1 MSQKWFNGLN
11 LQQNQLEN
19 AVIQNLASDP
29 SSGKAGQIYYNTT
42 DNGYRYYNGTA
53 WVSISADAIKS
64 IVAGNG
70 LTSSTS
76 GNAVTLTLG
85 TPSTSG
91 ATSGN
96 TLGDNSVTENSHTHQ
111 IRIPS
116 ASTAERG
123 IIQLATDTEATTG
136 TETTKAVTPKQLASA
151 KQDAINSAKITIQ
164 TSDGLTGGSSTPATS
179 FTLGLSD
186 SGVVAGTYNNVKVDA
201 KGRVTE
207 GSLKS
212 YVETSALDDYQKKQD
227 NTLNTTAKTV
237 VGAINE
243 VKGTADAASTK
254 ATTNATEITNIK
266 NGTTVVGE
274 ANKVANLLT
283 ISDGTNSTTYDGS
296 AARTLQF
303 KPEDFSESISGG
315 TATVALKDKGY
326 ATKTYVDAQDDKKL
340 DKAGGIIT
348 GDLTIG
354 GNVTVNGTTTTV
366 NSNTLTVKDKL
377 IEVAKDNTT
386 TLTSPAG
393 IIVPK
398 YNGTDYG
405 ALVIDGEGNAKVGD
419 VQLTAG
425 GDIDVNNSDLQTLA
439 TRTGLQD
446 GQLVKWDDTR
456 KTLVPDTTVA
466 SNASSA
472 LSKANANTTEI
483 TNIKNG
489 TTSVGKADS
498 ADKLTTARTI
508 SLNGDATGSTTF
520 DGSANKEIS
529 VTLSNTG
536 VTAGTYNTVTVDAKG
551 RVTAATNTQ
560 NSQVTEITGDGTKTV
575 FDIAHTLGKD
585 VLVQVFL
592 NGQQV
597 GADTVDELV
606 SVDVFTA
613 NNKVKLVFATAPK
626 TTEKFK
632 VVISSGGSGGGNG
645 SGNSTNEWITAPID
659 TVLDFNTH
667 YTIMVDLGL
676 FPPVPTMIYA
686 PASGNDTLIGAL
698 PYYTV
703 GGPETDFD
711 GNLESYGLTHMD
723 IEIQTVKDN
732 NTLRGFKL
740 KGVRITEIKF
750 TTLGGAATGTYSSAL
765 FADAGVTS
773 FQYKKG

>member
-116 ASTAERG
+116 ASTTDKG
-123 IIQLATDTEATTG
+123 IVQLATDTDVTTG
-136 TETTKAVTPKQLASA
+136 TETKKAVTPKQLA
-151 KQDAINSAKITIQ
+151 D
-164 TSDGLTGGSSTPATS
+164 
-179 FTLGLSD
+179 
-186 SGVVAGTYNNVKVDA
+186 V
-201 KGRVTE
+201 
-207 GSLKS
+207 
-212 YVETSALDDYQKKQD
+212 YQKKQD

-266 NGTTVVGE
+266 NGTTAVGK
-274 ANKVANLLT
+274 ATKVANPLT

-326 ATKTYVDAQDDKKL
+326 ATKTYVDTQDDKKL

-405 ALVIDGEGNAKVGD
+405 ALVIDSDGNAKVGD
-419 VQLTAG
+419 VKLTAG

-439 TRTGLQD
+439 TRTNLVD
-446 GQLVKWDDTR
+446 GNLVQYYGTKQTLVDSGKKIDDLVTTNTAQTITGGKTFTGVIRADSIMTVEDVPIEISPYAREVFRYDNSDNSMNFGSYDTR
-456 KTLVPDTTVA
+456 TYIKGKENEKPLYKYTTGSQIKTKSFVFEDELKDASVKRAETAGKVTYYMRFKSRKNLDTDEG
-466 SNASSA
+466 SQRG
-472 LSKANANTTEI
+472 LW
-483 TNIKNG
+483 NG
-489 TTSVGKADS
+489 SEPFVFSVLESDFFLYTPSDGIGLELA
-498 ADKLTTARTI
+498 
-508 SLNGDATGSTTF
+508 ATGVE
-520 DGSANKEIS
+520 G
-529 VTLSNTG
+529 
-536 VTAGTYNTVTVDAKG
+536 GTYNTVTVDTKG
-551 RVTAATNTQ
+551 RVTAASNESYATKVVQT
-560 NSQVTEITGDGTKTV
+560 ITGDGSKTS
-575 FDIAHTLGKD
+575 FDITHTLGAD
-585 VLVQVFL
+585 VSVQVYL
-592 NGQQV
+592 KNQRA
-597 GADTVDELV
+597 GAYTADELV
-606 SVDVFTA
+606 MVDTYTR
-613 NNKVKLVFATAPK
+613 NNTVTLLFATAP
-626 TTEKFK
+626 TTAQTFK
-632 VVISSGGSGGGNG
+632 VVI
-645 SGNSTNEWITAPID
+645 
-659 TVLDFNTH
+659 
-667 YTIMVDLGL
+667 
-676 FPPVPTMIYA
+676 
-686 PASGNDTLIGAL
+686 IG
-698 PYYTV
+698 
-703 GGPETDFD
+703 
-711 GNLESYGLTHMD
+711 
-723 IEIQTVKDN
+723 
-732 NTLRGFKL
+732 
-740 KGVRITEIKF
+740 
-750 TTLGGAATGTYSSAL
+750 
-765 FADAGVTS
+765 
-773 FQYKKG
+773 

>member
-91 ATSGN
+91 AASGN

-116 ASTAERG
+116 ASTTEKG
-123 IIQLATDTEATTG
+123 IVQLATDTDVTTG
-136 TETTKAVTPKQLASA
+136 TETTKAVTPKQLA
-151 KQDAINSAKITIQ
+151 D
-164 TSDGLTGGSSTPATS
+164 
-179 FTLGLSD
+179 
-186 SGVVAGTYNNVKVDA
+186 V
-201 KGRVTE
+201 
-207 GSLKS
+207 
-212 YVETSALDDYQKKQD
+212 YQKKQD

-266 NGTTVVGE
+266 NGTTVVGK
-274 ANKVANLLT
+274 ANKVANPLT
-283 ISDGTNSTTYDGS
+283 ISDGTNSITYDGS

-326 ATKTYVDAQDDKKL
+326 ATKTYVDTQDDKKL

-419 VQLTAG
+419 VKLTAG

-439 TRTGLQD
+439 TRTNLVDGNLVQYDGTKQTLVDSGKTIGDLALKTDIPTNYVTTDTAQTITGDKTLTGLLRVNELSTYGD
-446 GQLVKWDDTR
+446 TPTTFFRYDNSDNSMNFGSYDTR
-456 KTLVPDTTVA
+456 TYIKGKENEKPLYKYTTGSQIKTKSFVFEDELKDASVKRAETAGKVTYYMRFKSRKNLDTDEG
-466 SNASSA
+466 SQRG
-472 LSKANANTTEI
+472 LW
-483 TNIKNG
+483 NG
-489 TTSVGKADS
+489 SEPFVFSVLESDFFLYTPSDGVGLELA
-498 ADKLTTARTI
+498 
-508 SLNGDATGSTTF
+508 ATGVE
-520 DGSANKEIS
+520 G
-529 VTLSNTG
+529 
-536 VTAGTYNTVTVDAKG
+536 GTYNTVTVDTKG
-551 RVTAATNTQ
+551 RVTAASNESYATKVVQT
-560 NSQVTEITGDGTKTV
+560 ITGDGSKTS
-575 FDIAHTLGKD
+575 FDITHTLGAD
-585 VLVQVFL
+585 VSVQVYL
-592 NGQQV
+592 KNQRA
-597 GADTVDELV
+597 GAYTADELV
-606 SVDVFTA
+606 MVDTYTR
-613 NNKVKLVFATAPK
+613 NNTVTLLFATAP
-626 TTEKFK
+626 TTTQTFK
-632 VVISSGGSGGGNG
+632 VVI
-645 SGNSTNEWITAPID
+645 
-659 TVLDFNTH
+659 
-667 YTIMVDLGL
+667 
-676 FPPVPTMIYA
+676 
-686 PASGNDTLIGAL
+686 IG
-698 PYYTV
+698 
-703 GGPETDFD
+703 
-711 GNLESYGLTHMD
+711 
-723 IEIQTVKDN
+723 
-732 NTLRGFKL
+732 
-740 KGVRITEIKF
+740 
-750 TTLGGAATGTYSSAL
+750 
-765 FADAGVTS
+765 
-773 FQYKKG
+773 

>member
-91 ATSGN
+91 AASGN

-116 ASTAERG
+116 ASTAEKG
-123 IIQLATDTEATTG
+123 IVQLATDTDVTTG
-136 TETTKAVTPKQLASA
+136 AETTKAVTPKQLA
-151 KQDAINSAKITIQ
+151 D
-164 TSDGLTGGSSTPATS
+164 
-179 FTLGLSD
+179 
-186 SGVVAGTYNNVKVDA
+186 V
-201 KGRVTE
+201 
-207 GSLKS
+207 
-212 YVETSALDDYQKKQD
+212 YQKKQD

-266 NGTTVVGE
+266 NGTTAVGK
-274 ANKVANLLT
+274 ATKVANPLT

-326 ATKTYVDAQDDKKL
+326 ATKTYVDTQDDKKL

-354 GNVTVNGTTTTV
+354 GNVAVNGTTTTV

-551 RVTAATNTQ
+551 RVTAASSKNYSTKVVQT
-560 NSQVTEITGDGTKTV
+560 ITGDGSKTS
-575 FDIAHTLGKD
+575 FDVAHTLGTD
-585 VLVQVFL
+585 VSVQVYL
-592 NGQQV
+592 KNQTV

-606 SVDVFTA
+606 MVDIYTL
-613 NNKVKLVFATAPK
+613 NNKVKLLFATAP
-626 TTEKFK
+626 TTTQTFK
-632 VVISSGGSGGGNG
+632 VVI
-645 SGNSTNEWITAPID
+645 
-659 TVLDFNTH
+659 
-667 YTIMVDLGL
+667 
-676 FPPVPTMIYA
+676 
-686 PASGNDTLIGAL
+686 IG
-698 PYYTV
+698 
-703 GGPETDFD
+703 
-711 GNLESYGLTHMD
+711 
-723 IEIQTVKDN
+723 
-732 NTLRGFKL
+732 
-740 KGVRITEIKF
+740 
-750 TTLGGAATGTYSSAL
+750 
-765 FADAGVTS
+765 
-773 FQYKKG
+773 

>member
-116 ASTAERG
+116 ASTTEKG
-123 IIQLATDTEATTG
+123 IVQLATDTDVTTG
-136 TETTKAVTPKQLASA
+136 TETTKAVTPKQLA
-151 KQDAINSAKITIQ
+151 D
-164 TSDGLTGGSSTPATS
+164 
-179 FTLGLSD
+179 
-186 SGVVAGTYNNVKVDA
+186 V
-201 KGRVTE
+201 
-207 GSLKS
+207 
-212 YVETSALDDYQKKQD
+212 YQKKQD

-266 NGTTVVGE
+266 NGTTVVGK
-274 ANKVANLLT
+274 ANKVANPLT
-283 ISDGTNSTTYDGS
+283 ISDGTNSITYDGS

-315 TATVALKDKGY
+315 MATVALKDKGY
-326 ATKTYVDAQDDKKL
+326 ATKTYVDTQDDKKL

-419 VQLTAG
+419 VKLTAG

-439 TRTGLQD
+439 TRTNLVDGNLVQYDGTKQTLVDSGKTIGDLALKTDIPTNYVTTDTAQTITGDKTLTGLLRVNELSTYGD
-446 GQLVKWDDTR
+446 TPTTFFRYDNSDNSMNFGSYDTR
-456 KTLVPDTTVA
+456 TYIKGKENEKPLYKYTTGSQIKTKSFVFEDELKDASVKRAETAGKVTYYMRFKSRKNLDTDEG
-466 SNASSA
+466 SQRG
-472 LSKANANTTEI
+472 LW
-483 TNIKNG
+483 NG
-489 TTSVGKADS
+489 SQPFVFSVLESDFFLYTPSDGTGLELA
-498 ADKLTTARTI
+498 
-508 SLNGDATGSTTF
+508 ATGV
-520 DGSANKEIS
+520 EP
-529 VTLSNTG
+529 
-536 VTAGTYNTVTVDAKG
+536 GTYNTVTVDTKG
-551 RVTAATNTQ
+551 RVTAASNESYATKVVQT
-560 NSQVTEITGDGTKTV
+560 ITGDGSKTS
-575 FDIAHTLGKD
+575 FDITHTLGAD
-585 VLVQVFL
+585 VSVQVYL
-592 NGQQV
+592 KNQRA
-597 GADTVDELV
+597 GAYTADELV
-606 SVDVFTA
+606 MVDTYTR
-613 NNKVKLVFATAPK
+613 NNTVTLLFATAP
-626 TTEKFK
+626 TTTQTFK
-632 VVISSGGSGGGNG
+632 VVI
-645 SGNSTNEWITAPID
+645 
-659 TVLDFNTH
+659 
-667 YTIMVDLGL
+667 
-676 FPPVPTMIYA
+676 
-686 PASGNDTLIGAL
+686 IG
-698 PYYTV
+698 
-703 GGPETDFD
+703 
-711 GNLESYGLTHMD
+711 
-723 IEIQTVKDN
+723 
-732 NTLRGFKL
+732 
-740 KGVRITEIKF
+740 
-750 TTLGGAATGTYSSAL
+750 
-765 FADAGVTS
+765 
-773 FQYKKG
+773 

>member
-116 ASTAERG
+116 ASTTEKG
-123 IIQLATDTEATTG
+123 IVQLATDTDVTTG
-136 TETTKAVTPKQLASA
+136 TETTKAVTPKQLAAA
-151 KQDAINSAKITIQ
+151 KQDAINSAKVTIQ

-179 FTLGLSD
+179 FTLGLSN
-186 SGVVAGTYNNVKVDA
+186 SGVAADTYNSVTVDA
-201 KGRVTE
+201 KGRVTAGE
-207 GSLKS
+207 KKD
-212 YVETSALDDYQKKQD
+212 YIETSALDAYQKKQD
-227 NTLNTTAKTV
+227 NALNTTAKTV

-266 NGTTVVGE
+266 NGTTVVGK
-274 ANKVANLLT
+274 ANKVANPLT
-283 ISDGTNSTTYDGS
+283 ISDGTNSITYDGS

-340 DKAGGIIT
+340 DKAGGTIT
-348 GDLTIG
+348 GPLTIG
-354 GNVTVNGTTTTV
+354 GDLTVNGTTTTV

-405 ALVIDGEGNAKVGD
+405 ALVIDSDGNAKVGD

-489 TTSVGKADS
+489 TTSVGKAD
-498 ADKLTTARTI
+498 KLTTARTI
-508 SLNGDATGSTTF
+508 SLSGDATGSTTF
-520 DGSANKEIS
+520 DGSVNKEIS

-606 SVDVFTA
+606 SVDVYTA

-632 VVISSGGSGGGNG
+632 IVISSGGSGGGNG

>member
-116 ASTAERG
+116 ASTTEKG
-123 IIQLATDTEATTG
+123 IVQLATDTDVTTG
-136 TETTKAVTPKQLASA
+136 TETTKAVTPKQLA
-151 KQDAINSAKITIQ
+151 D
-164 TSDGLTGGSSTPATS
+164 
-179 FTLGLSD
+179 
-186 SGVVAGTYNNVKVDA
+186 V
-201 KGRVTE
+201 
-207 GSLKS
+207 
-212 YVETSALDDYQKKQD
+212 YQKKQD

-266 NGTTVVGE
+266 NGTTVVGK
-274 ANKVANLLT
+274 ANKVANPLT
-283 ISDGTNSTTYDGS
+283 ISDGTNSITYDGS
-296 AARTLQF
+296 TARTLQF

-315 TATVALKDKGY
+315 MATVALKDKGY
-326 ATKTYVDAQDDKKL
+326 ATKTYVDTQDDKKL

-405 ALVIDGEGNAKVGD
+405 ALVIDSDGNAKVGD
-419 VQLTAG
+419 VKLTAG

-439 TRTGLQD
+439 TRTD
-446 GQLVKWDDTR
+446 LVGGNLVQYDSTD
-456 KTLVPDTTVA
+456 KTLVDSGKKIDDLVTT
-466 SNASSA
+466 
-472 LSKANANTTEI
+472 NTTQTI
-483 TNIKNG
+483 TGGKIFTGVVRTDSIMTVEDFPIDVSPYPRDVFRYDNSNNSMNFGSYNTRTHIKGKENEKPLYEYITGQQIKTKSFVFEDELKDASVKRAETAGQVAGILRFKSRKNLNTDDGSQRGVWKGANEFVFSVLESDFFLDTPNDG
-489 TTSVGKADS
+489 TGLELA
-498 ADKLTTARTI
+498 
-508 SLNGDATGSTTF
+508 ATGV
-520 DGSANKEIS
+520 EP
-529 VTLSNTG
+529 
-536 VTAGTYNTVTVDAKG
+536 GTYNTVTVDTKG
-551 RVTAATNTQ
+551 RVTAASNESYATKVVQT
-560 NSQVTEITGDGTKTV
+560 ITGDGSKTS
-575 FDIAHTLGKD
+575 FDITHTLGAD
-585 VLVQVFL
+585 VSVQVYL
-592 NGQQV
+592 KNQRA
-597 GADTVDELV
+597 GAYTADELV
-606 SVDVFTA
+606 MVDTYTR
-613 NNKVKLVFATAPK
+613 NNTVTLLFATAP
-626 TTEKFK
+626 TTTQTFK
-632 VVISSGGSGGGNG
+632 VVI
-645 SGNSTNEWITAPID
+645 
-659 TVLDFNTH
+659 
-667 YTIMVDLGL
+667 
-676 FPPVPTMIYA
+676 
-686 PASGNDTLIGAL
+686 IG
-698 PYYTV
+698 
-703 GGPETDFD
+703 
-711 GNLESYGLTHMD
+711 
-723 IEIQTVKDN
+723 
-732 NTLRGFKL
+732 
-740 KGVRITEIKF
+740 
-750 TTLGGAATGTYSSAL
+750 
-765 FADAGVTS
+765 
-773 FQYKKG
+773 

>member
-53 WVSISADAIKS
+53 WVNISVDAIKS

-116 ASTAERG
+116 ASTTEKG
-123 IIQLATDTEATTG
+123 IVQLATDTEATTG
-136 TETTKAVTPKQLASA
+136 TETTKAVTPKQLATA
-151 KQDAINSAKITIQ
+151 KREAINNAKVTIQ

-179 FTLGLSD
+179 FTLGLSN
-186 SGVVAGTYNNVKVDA
+186 SGVTAGTYNNVTVDA
-201 KGRVTE
+201 KGRVTA
-207 GSLKS
+207 GSSKS

-266 NGTTVVGE
+266 NGTTAVGE
-274 ANKVANLLT
+274 ANKVANPLT

-340 DKAGGIIT
+340 DKAGGTIT

-446 GQLVKWDDTR
+446 GQLVKWDDTQ

-489 TTSVGKADS
+489 TTKVGKAGS

-508 SLNGDATGSTTF
+508 SLSGDATGSTTF

-551 RVTAATNTQ
+551 RVTAASSKNYSTKVVQT
-560 NSQVTEITGDGTKTV
+560 ITGDGSKTS
-575 FDIAHTLGKD
+575 FDVAHTLGAD
-585 VLVQVFL
+585 VSVQVYL
-592 NGQQV
+592 KNQTV

-606 SVDVFTA
+606 MVDTYTL
-613 NNKVKLVFATAPK
+613 NNKVKLLFATAP
-626 TTEKFK
+626 TTTQTFK
-632 VVISSGGSGGGNG
+632 VVI
-645 SGNSTNEWITAPID
+645 
-659 TVLDFNTH
+659 
-667 YTIMVDLGL
+667 
-676 FPPVPTMIYA
+676 
-686 PASGNDTLIGAL
+686 IG
-698 PYYTV
+698 
-703 GGPETDFD
+703 
-711 GNLESYGLTHMD
+711 
-723 IEIQTVKDN
+723 
-732 NTLRGFKL
+732 
-740 KGVRITEIKF
+740 
-750 TTLGGAATGTYSSAL
+750 
-765 FADAGVTS
+765 
-773 FQYKKG
+773 

>member
-116 ASTAERG
+116 ASTTDKG
-123 IIQLATDTEATTG
+123 IVQLATDTDVTTG
-136 TETTKAVTPKQLASA
+136 TETKKAVTPKQLA
-151 KQDAINSAKITIQ
+151 
-164 TSDGLTGGSSTPATS
+164 
-179 FTLGLSD
+179 
-186 SGVVAGTYNNVKVDA
+186 
-201 KGRVTE
+201 
-207 GSLKS
+207 
-212 YVETSALDDYQKKQD
+212 
-227 NTLNTTAKTV
+227 
-237 VGAINE
+237 E

-254 ATTNATEITNIK
+254 ATTNATEIANIK
-266 NGTTVVGE
+266 NGTTAVGK
-274 ANKVANLLT
+274 ATKVANSLT
-283 ISDGTNSTTYDGS
+283 ISDGTNSIAYDGS

-405 ALVIDGEGNAKVGD
+405 ALVIDSDGNAKVGD
-419 VQLTAG
+419 VKLTAG

-439 TRTGLQD
+439 TRTNLVD
-446 GQLVKWDDTR
+446 GNLVQYYGTKQ
-456 KTLVPDTTVA
+456 TLVDSGKKIDDLVTT
-466 SNASSA
+466 
-472 LSKANANTTEI
+472 NTTQTI
-483 TNIKNG
+483 TGGKIFTGVVRTDSIMTVEDFPIEVSLYPREVFRYDNSNNSMNFGSYNTRTHIRGKENEKPLYEYTTGQQIK
-489 TTSVGKADS
+489 TKSFVFEDELKDASVRKAET
-498 ADKLTTARTI
+498 AGKLTYYMRFKSRKNLDTDEGSQRG
-508 SLNGDATGSTTF
+508 LWNGSQPFVFSVLESDFFLYTPNDGTGLELAATGV
-520 DGSANKEIS
+520 EP
-529 VTLSNTG
+529 
-536 VTAGTYNTVTVDAKG
+536 GTYNTVTVDTKG
-551 RVTAATNTQ
+551 RVTAASNESYATKVVQT
-560 NSQVTEITGDGTKTV
+560 ITGDGSKTS
-575 FDIAHTLGKD
+575 FDITHTLGAD
-585 VLVQVFL
+585 VSVQVYL
-592 NGQQV
+592 KNQRA
-597 GADTVDELV
+597 GAYTADELV
-606 SVDVFTA
+606 MVDTYTR
-613 NNKVKLVFATAPK
+613 NNTVTLLFATAP
-626 TTEKFK
+626 TTTQTFK
-632 VVISSGGSGGGNG
+632 VVI
-645 SGNSTNEWITAPID
+645 
-659 TVLDFNTH
+659 
-667 YTIMVDLGL
+667 
-676 FPPVPTMIYA
+676 
-686 PASGNDTLIGAL
+686 IG
-698 PYYTV
+698 
-703 GGPETDFD
+703 
-711 GNLESYGLTHMD
+711 
-723 IEIQTVKDN
+723 
-732 NTLRGFKL
+732 
-740 KGVRITEIKF
+740 
-750 TTLGGAATGTYSSAL
+750 
-765 FADAGVTS
+765 
-773 FQYKKG
+773 